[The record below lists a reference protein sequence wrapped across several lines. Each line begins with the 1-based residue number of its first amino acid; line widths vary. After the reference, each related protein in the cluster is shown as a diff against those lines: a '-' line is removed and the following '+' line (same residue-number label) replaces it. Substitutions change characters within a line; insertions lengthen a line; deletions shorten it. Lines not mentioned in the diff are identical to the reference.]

1 MAILRAGIHKHIKNT
16 VSLQQKRN
24 RKSEI
29 TMKIL
34 VYTENREGKFKKQ
47 SFELVSYA
55 KALSGMT
62 GGEVI
67 ALSVGLVA
75 DDELKQLG
83 DYGASRVITFEG
95 DAYPDSCNLSKL
107 VRHWVGQTNSHVVLF
122 ADNNT
127 GKAIAPGVA
136 ARLKAGV
143 VSGVSGLPVK
153 TEPFVVP
160 RKVYSG
166 KVLSQIQINSL
177 QKILLLSANAFGV
190 HINPVDTAIEK
201 HSIGSAYFDSPVRV
215 ISTEKQTGKILLNEA
230 EIVVSAGRGMKSPD
244 NWGGIEELANVLG
257 AGTACSRPVSDE
269 GWRPHSEHVGQTGK
283 VISPNLYFAF
293 GISGAIQHVAGISG
307 SKIIVAVNKDP
318 EAPIF
323 NVADYGIVGDVNQV
337 LPQMIEAAK
346 KLKAE

>member
-1 MAILRAGIHKHIKNT
+1 
-16 VSLQQKRN
+16 
-24 RKSEI
+24 
-29 TMKIL
+29 MKIL

-55 KALSGMT
+55 SAMAEMA

-67 ALSVGLVA
+67 ALTIGKVA

-83 DYGASRVITFEG
+83 ELGAARIIAIDT
-95 DAYPDSCNLSKL
+95 DKMPDSRNLSKL
-107 VRHWVGQTNSHVVLF
+107 LQHWVTETGSIIVLF
-122 ADNNT
+122 ADNNS
-127 GKAIAPGVA
+127 GKAIAPVLA
-136 ARLKAGV
+136 ARLKAGI
-143 VSGVSGLPVK
+143 VSGVSGLPVSVN
-153 TEPFVVP
+153 PFVVP

-166 KVLSQIQINSL
+166 KALANIVIKSDYKVLM
-177 QKILLLSANAFGV
+177 LSANSFGI
-190 HINPVDTAIEK
+190 HSNPKSATIE
-201 HSIGSAYFDSPVRV
+201 HHALAMDFASSDIAVL
-215 ISTEKQTGKILLNEA
+215 STEKQTGKILLSEA

-244 NWGGIEELANVLG
+244 NWGGIEQLAEVLG
-257 AGTACSRPVSDE
+257 AATACSRPVSDE

-307 SKIIVAVNKDP
+307 SKVIVAVNKDH

-337 LPQMIEAAK
+337 LPLMIEAAK